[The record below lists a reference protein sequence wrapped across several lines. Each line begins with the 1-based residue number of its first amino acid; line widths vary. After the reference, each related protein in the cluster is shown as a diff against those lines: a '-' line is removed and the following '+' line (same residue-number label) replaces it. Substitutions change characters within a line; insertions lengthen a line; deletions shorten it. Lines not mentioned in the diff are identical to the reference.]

1 MSDLQK
7 VHAFKEKSYDF
18 KLLFLVRSRSEL
30 YPRIERRV
38 DQMIELGLEHEV
50 KMLMLKGYTR
60 DLVSM
65 QALGYSHFIDYFSN
79 KASLEDTV
87 ELLKRD
93 TKRFAKRQFTWFRR
107 EPDARWV
114 DITGLEKAGEIV
126 AQIKKTIDIP
136 DTLV

>member
-1 MSDLQK
+1 
-7 VHAFKEKSYDF
+7 
-18 KLLFLVRSRSEL
+18 
-30 YPRIERRV
+30 
-38 DQMIELGLEHEV
+38 MIEQGLEHEV

-65 QALGYSHFIDYFSN
+65 QALGYSHFFNYFSN
-79 KASLEDTV
+79 KASLEQTID
-87 ELLKRD
+87 LLKRD

-114 DITGLEKAGEIV
+114 DITGLGKTGEIV
-126 AQIKKTIDIP
+126 AQIKKTIEIP

>member
-1 MSDLQK
+1 
-7 VHAFKEKSYDF
+7 
-18 KLLFLVRSRSEL
+18 
-30 YPRIERRV
+30 
-38 DQMIELGLEHEV
+38 MIEQGLEHEV
-50 KMLMLKGYTR
+50 KMLMLKGYSR

-65 QALGYSHFIDYFSN
+65 QALGYSHFMDYFSN

-107 EPDARWV
+107 EPEARWV
-114 DITGLEKAGEIV
+114 DITGLEKPGEIV
-126 AQIKKTIDIP
+126 AQIKKTIEIP

>member
-1 MSDLQK
+1 
-7 VHAFKEKSYDF
+7 
-18 KLLFLVRSRSEL
+18 
-30 YPRIERRV
+30 
-38 DQMIELGLEHEV
+38 
-50 KMLMLKGYTR
+50 MLMLKGYTR

-65 QALGYSHFIDYFSN
+65 QALGYSHFFDFFSS
-79 KASLEDTV
+79 KASLAETV

-114 DITGLEKAGEIV
+114 DITGRENAGEIV
-126 AQIKKTIDIP
+126 VQIKKSIEIS